1 MGERSFFSSSSSS
14 STTNNSKRSVADMGS
29 RDGELRVFMVAGEVS
44 GDAIAS
50 RLMSSL
56 RKISPFPLRFA
67 GVGGYALFT
76 LHCHLSF
83 NSMKFCSHFMSGLD
97 LFLEN

>member
-1 MGERSFFSSSSSS
+1 MGERSFFSSTSSS
-14 STTNNSKRSVADMGS
+14 TNNSKRSVADMGS

-67 GVGGYALFT
+67 GVGG
-76 LHCHLSF
+76 
-83 NSMKFCSHFMSGLD
+83 
-97 LFLEN
+97 